1 MTCIIVTLVINL
13 ERYGWTTTSI
23 MIVWYLH
30 IHLCVFIMLATNV
43 HTPLFLWIM
52 CILIVSYAIPRKPSK
67 FNIQLPS
74 LSLKV
79 LYHHNMG
86 NQFRRITI
94 LLIGTMMGF
103 SLVYASNDTMNK
115 TQFWDW
121 IVQSLL
127 VADWNIGEDLYMLV
141 CEDLYMLVL
150 QIIFPLL
157 PTWSSRRFKM
167 LY

>member
-1 MTCIIVTLVINL
+1 
-13 ERYGWTTTSI
+13 
-23 MIVWYLH
+23 
-30 IHLCVFIMLATNV
+30 
-43 HTPLFLWIM
+43 
-52 CILIVSYAIPRKPSK
+52 
-67 FNIQLPS
+67 
-74 LSLKV
+74 
-79 LYHHNMG
+79 MG

-94 LLIGTMMGF
+94 LLVGTMTGF

-127 VADWNIGEDLYMLV
+127 VADWTIGEDLYMLV

-157 PTWSSRRFKM
+157 PT
-167 LY
+167 